1 MKWKI
6 KLELSNEVQASEMI
20 RSDVEPSLTVTLA
33 QHAMTRDE
41 LIRSKCTKQSVI
53 VNRLSGSKLGHRDL
67 RTRNQTTI
75 MRHTGKVYT
84 GMRSTVTAG
93 RTRTTRGCSSKS
105 LDVLI
110 ARDTSV
116 GRTVNQIEGATA
128 TGGQMSKQLDE

>member
-1 MKWKI
+1 
-6 KLELSNEVQASEMI
+6 
-20 RSDVEPSLTVTLA
+20 
-33 QHAMTRDE
+33 MTRDE

-67 RTRNQTTI
+67 RTRTTI

-105 LDVLI
+105 IDVLI